1 VIVTV
6 LHVLGTLDGAFAGF
20 RAAQSRTGIVRRGR
34 IDADALV
41 WGAVCVQPLL
51 VALELAGL
59 AACMVG
65 GITTWE
71 KLTHMGTVM
80 SAVYG
85 AYAAAIGLGFALRLL
100 PSIDA
105 RAASSIAVMG
115 PGTLLRLPVVALGA
129 FVAWYSQ
136 PTGMVAGFGVLV
148 LGSAAAIGVI
158 LDRAGGRFHR

>member
-6 LHVLGTLDGAFAGF
+6 LHLLGTCDGAFAGF
-20 RAAQSRTGIVRRGR
+20 RAAQSRTGLVRRGR
-34 IDADALV
+34 IDAEALA

-59 AACMVG
+59 AACARDAA
-65 GITTWE
+65 TWPR
-71 KLTHMGTVM
+71 LAAMGAVLV
-80 SAVYG
+80 AVYG

-115 PGTLLRLPVVALGA
+115 PGTLLRLPVVAIGA
-129 FVAWYSQ
+129 LVAWCLQ
-136 PTGMVAGFGVLV
+136 PTALIAGFGLAIFA
-148 LGSAAAIGVI
+148 SAAGIGVA
-158 LDRAGGRFHR
+158 LDRAGARFHR